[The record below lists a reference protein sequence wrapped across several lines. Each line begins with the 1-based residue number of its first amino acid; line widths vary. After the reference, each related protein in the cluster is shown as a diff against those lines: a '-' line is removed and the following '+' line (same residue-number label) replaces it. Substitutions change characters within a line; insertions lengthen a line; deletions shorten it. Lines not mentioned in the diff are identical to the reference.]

1 MVRLAPLG
9 AGRLILGLTI
19 YVSFC
24 YKPRMQHDAT
34 ARSCPA
40 SPPDPQPDRPGKPVP
55 ANIAQILHIL
65 RVLLRY
71 GDHLVATLEH
81 RAAARGFSTIAQW
94 FGTANV
100 AVILA
105 HLCRGIRRA
114 VALERVLLAR
124 AARGRDLV
132 VAQPRAGGAG
142 SQPQPEDQ
150 AGTAQAAA
158 SEPDAP
164 RTAKLRSLRTNPHE
178 PLDLSHIPTV
188 EELEAEARRR
198 SVGRVIADIC
208 RDLGVAPGL
217 CAGGFWNDLFHALI
231 SYSGNLAGFCGEM
244 RRREV
249 VFEKELDKRPA
260 LGWPEQGR
268 EAVRRV
274 LGFFI
279 GEELVD
285 PYAGMAMAGVPGAAA
300 AASRPP

>member
-1 MVRLAPLG
+1 M
-9 AGRLILGLTI
+9 
-19 YVSFC
+19 
-24 YKPRMQHDAT
+24 
-34 ARSCPA
+34 
-40 SPPDPQPDRPGKPVP
+40 
-55 ANIAQILHIL
+55 
-65 RVLLRY
+65 
-71 GDHLVATLEH
+71 
-81 RAAARGFSTIAQW
+81 
-94 FGTANV
+94 
-100 AVILA
+100 
-105 HLCRGIRRA
+105 
-114 VALERVLLAR
+114 
-124 AARGRDLV
+124 
-132 VAQPRAGGAG
+132 
-142 SQPQPEDQ
+142 
-150 AGTAQAAA
+150 
-158 SEPDAP
+158 
-164 RTAKLRSLRTNPHE
+164 
-178 PLDLSHIPTV
+178 

-217 CAGGFWNDLFHALI
+217 CAGGFWNDFFHALI

-300 AASRPP
+300 ARAGRPDDRAWTGGEADARGRHSAGPAVLILAEGEDFCAVPVGGCPISDP